1 LLLPQPQLKKQNQK
15 LKLLLLKLKKK
26 KLNKL
31 LNIQYQSPSGYSEGL
46 FLLYVNLPLG
56 GVPTANMPGAIITE
70 IITWILDAFLL
81 TNHIHSS
88 TNQQK
93 KLPLPK
99 STHTMQNLTLLDGQ
113 KFQITIQRLCRQL
126 IENHN
131 DFSGSV
137 LIGIQPRGIYL
148 AKRVA
153 EELRKILPHNN
164 IEQGD
169 LDITFYRDD
178 FRRQGS
184 PLVPNQT
191 KIDFIIEGKKVIM
204 MDDVLWTGR
213 TIRAAMDAMQAF
225 GRPEKVELL
234 ALVDRR
240 YSRHIPVSA
249 DYVGIE
255 VDSIASQKVVV
266 SWKETDG
273 EDRIVLVSEAK

>member
-1 LLLPQPQLKKQNQK
+1 
-15 LKLLLLKLKKK
+15 
-26 KLNKL
+26 
-31 LNIQYQSPSGYSEGL
+31 
-46 FLLYVNLPLG
+46 
-56 GVPTANMPGAIITE
+56 
-70 IITWILDAFLL
+70 
-81 TNHIHSS
+81 
-88 TNQQK
+88 
-93 KLPLPK
+93 LPK
-99 STHTMQNLTLLDGQ
+99 STQTMQNLTLLDGQ

-148 AKRVA
+148 ARRVA
-153 EELRKILPHNN
+153 NELRKILPDK
-164 IEQGD
+164 IIQQGD
-169 LDITFYRDD
+169 MDITFYRDD
-178 FRRQGS
+178 FRRRDS
-184 PLVPNQT
+184 PLIPSQT
-191 KIDFIIEGKKVIM
+191 NLDFIIEGKKVIM

-213 TIRAAMDAMQAF
+213 TIRAAMEAMLAF

-240 YSRHIPVSA
+240 YSRHLPIAA

-273 EDRIVLVSEAK
+273 EDKIVLLSDVK

>member
-1 LLLPQPQLKKQNQK
+1 MSDSTNLQK
-15 LKLLLLKLKKK
+15 L
-26 KLNKL
+26 
-31 LNIQYQSPSGYSEGL
+31 
-46 FLLYVNLPLG
+46 
-56 GVPTANMPGAIITE
+56 
-70 IITWILDAFLL
+70 
-81 TNHIHSS
+81 
-88 TNQQK
+88 
-93 KLPLPK
+93 LPLPK

-113 KFQITIQRLCRQL
+113 KFQITLQRLCRQL

-131 DFSGSV
+131 DFSESV

-148 AKRVA
+148 AKRIA
-153 EELRKILPHNN
+153 EELRLILPGKT
-164 IEQGD
+164 ILQGD

-178 FRRQGS
+178 FRRRESQ
-184 PLVPNQT
+184 LVPNQT

-213 TIRAAMDAMQAF
+213 TIRAAMDALQAF
-225 GRPEKVELL
+225 GRPERIELL

-240 YSRHIPVSA
+240 YSRHIPVEA

-273 EDRIVLVSEAK
+273 EDRITLLSDVK